1 MNLSEMEQTVY
12 EFSNTVEKCLEKLNS
27 GKVCKYDVYSTQYG
41 YPLEKVGCNNDCDNC
56 KYATTSYSWL
66 DCRKE
71 LNPMLNKITELFL
84 YAIENRES
92 NLRLLLLDI
101 DMALVNIQLEKV
113 KRGGDDWQE
122 LERVMRWHNELTKI
136 EDKTSMETT
145 RVKPNQNK
153 KAVET
158 PLHFKSSQPPDK
170 LTAIFD
176 SLKGGGYFDANADL
190 QTWLYIC
197 GVAELE
203 GDFRPLN
210 WVADKQLLGIV
221 ITKLF
226 DSDKHQ
232 YWKVTQQV
240 FLVGG
245 DKLTTNIIDGI
256 KNSVSKIT
264 NDWRK
269 APPKANHLIS
279 IIAK

>member
-1 MNLSEMEQTVY
+1 MNLREMEQTVN
-12 EFSNTVEKCLEKLNS
+12 EFSDTVEKCLEKLN
-27 GKVCKYDVYSTQYG
+27 GKICKYDVYGIQYG
-41 YPLEKVGCNNDCDNC
+41 YMLEKVGCNNDCDNC
-56 KYATTSYSWL
+56 KYAYSWL

-92 NLRLLLLDI
+92 NLRLLSLDI
-101 DMALVNIQLEKV
+101 DMALSKILLKTVIQ
-113 KRGGDDWQE
+113 GDDDWQE
-122 LERVMRWHNELTKI
+122 WERVMRWHNEFTRI

-145 RVKPNQNK
+145 RVKPGQNK

-158 PLHFKSSQPPDK
+158 PLHFNSSQPTDK

-190 QTWLYIC
+190 GTWLYIC
-197 GVAELE
+197 GVADLK

-226 DSDKHQ
+226 DSDKCQ

-245 DKLTTNIIDGI
+245 DKLTKNIIDGI

-269 APPKANHLIS
+269 APPKADHLIS
-279 IIAK
+279 IIEK